1 MIDLSRPWP
10 LGLDEKQ
17 WRYVVATAVA
27 VEAIA
32 FAFDHEISVWAQ
44 SLPAIIRDTLAE
56 ITPYGESDWIL
67 IPSGALLVVTALLA
81 RFHPWKLMR
90 TILREFTGLWA
101 FIFIGVA
108 LPSLISTVIKRFGR
122 PRPMHYD
129 TDGLFGLHPN
139 LWNWTYQS
147 FPSGHA
153 TTAFALA
160 ACVGFISER
169 WFYPSLALAAAIG
182 LSRLT
187 GGWHYPSDV
196 FGGAILGL
204 LGAYAVRL
212 YFAKRSWL
220 FTQAPDG
227 RITARPMSGLK
238 RYIALKRRGIAPK
251 PQPDRP

>member
-1 MIDLSRPWP
+1 MVDLSRPWP
-10 LGLDEKQ
+10 LGLHEKH
-17 WRYVVATAVA
+17 WRRVVGIAIVIEAV
-27 VEAIA
+27 A
-32 FAFDHEISVWAQ
+32 FAFDHEISVFAQ
-44 SLPAIIRDTLAE
+44 GVPAIIRDTLAQV
-56 ITPYGESDWIL
+56 TPYGEADWVL

-90 TILREFTGLWA
+90 TILWEFTGLWA

-108 LPSLISTVIKRFGR
+108 LPSLVSTIIKRIIGR

-139 LWNWTYQS
+139 WFDWTHQS

-160 ACVGFISER
+160 ACIGFISER
-169 WFYPSLALAAAIG
+169 WFYPSLVLAAAIG

-196 FGGAILGL
+196 FAGAILGL

-212 YFAKRSWL
+212 YFAERGWL

-227 RITARPMSGLK
+227 RVTSRPMSALK
-238 RYIALKRRGIAPK
+238 RYISLQRRRVGAKRP
-251 PQPDRP
+251 